1 MAATSTAK
9 GIAHRDAAA
18 LALATPSAL
27 AVVDCGSGSSRMS
40 IYSLHSSDGFVH
52 EDRYI
57 PSNLLPTLA
66 PTLAAGGAEAWVEAL
81 AVLVAT
87 ERDDMRVVVGSTG
100 GLRKAMDDGAVTEAQ
115 VAALERALA
124 ARFGDGRARLEQLSG
139 GAEAALELRAVRYVA
154 AHALPLMRPQLGGA
168 PVRIGEG
175 EVGVLSCGGMSS
187 QVAFRPTAAGQKKK
201 SQPQQQFLSLRTNL
215 LGAMARARREGNLAG
230 TLARS
235 EDRLWASVAAAAL
248 GLAPSASSSSRSPV
262 GKLRGTFVVIELAGS
277 IGKEAGLGNRLVP
290 KREAVQMLTQHL
302 GSCLLVAGKDRKVR
316 LAAEA
321 ERAQQQGGTGDTD
334 AAPRSEESISWYQE
348 ARPHLA
354 QIVLALLDLFS
365 SESWFFFATSFH
377 VDSSGSKEVA
387 GGHVLRTQWP
397 LGLFLREQEREQQQ
411 QQQQQQQGPRSKL

>member
-81 AVLVAT
+81 AALVAT
-87 ERDDMRVVVGSTG
+87 EREDMRVIVGSTG

-115 VAALERALA
+115 VAALEYALA

-168 PVRIGEG
+168 PVRIGDG

-187 QVAFRPTAAGQKKK
+187 QVAFRPSAAGTKK

-215 LGAMARARREGNLAG
+215 LGAMARARREGDLAG

-248 GLAPSASSSSRSPV
+248 GLAPSGDSSSRSPV

-321 ERAQQQGGTGDTD
+321 ERAQQQGSTCDTD

-348 ARPHLA
+348 ARPHLT

-377 VDSSGSKEVA
+377 VDSSGGAEVA

-411 QQQQQQQGPRSKL
+411 QQQQQRPRSKL

>member
-1 MAATSTAK
+1 MKTSTAK
-9 GIAHRDAAA
+9 GIAHRNAHA
-18 LALATPSAL
+18 LALAKPSAL
-27 AVVDCGSGSSRMS
+27 AVVDCGSGSSRVS
-40 IYSLHSSDGFVH
+40 IYSLHLEDGYVH

-66 PTLAAGGAEAWVEAL
+66 PALAADGAESWVADL
-81 AVLVAT
+81 ARLMAV
-87 ERDDMRVVVGSTG
+87 ERGDMRIVVGATG
-100 GLRKAMDDGAVTEAQ
+100 GLRKAIDDGAVTEAH

-124 ARFGDGRARLEQLSG
+124 TRFGGRARLEQLSG
-139 GAEAALELRAVRYVA
+139 GAEAALELRAVRYIA

-168 PVRIGEG
+168 PVRIGEA

-187 QVAFRPTAAGQKKK
+187 QIAFRPAAG
-201 SQPQQQFLSLRTNL
+201 SSRQQFLSLRTNL
-215 LGAMARARREGNLAG
+215 LGSMARARREGLVS
-230 TLARS
+230 TLTRS
-235 EDRLWASVAAAAL
+235 EDRLWSSVAAATL
-248 GLAPSASSSSRSPV
+248 GLAPSGKSGSCAPI

-302 GSCLLVAGKDRKVR
+302 GSCLLMAGKDRKVR

-321 ERAQQQGGTGDTD
+321 ERAQQQKAAGDTD

-377 VDSSGSKEVA
+377 VGSSGGGIVEGVA
-387 GGHVLRTQWP
+387 AGHILRTQWP
-397 LGLFLREQEREQQQ
+397 LGLFLREQQREQQL
-411 QQQQQQQGPRSKL
+411 PRSKL